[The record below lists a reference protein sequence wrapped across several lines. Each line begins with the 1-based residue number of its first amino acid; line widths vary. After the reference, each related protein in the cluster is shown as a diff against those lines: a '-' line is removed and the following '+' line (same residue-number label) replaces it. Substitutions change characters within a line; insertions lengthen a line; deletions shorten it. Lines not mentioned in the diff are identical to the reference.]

1 MLSKYFLVRVL
12 VAFIYIIFYK
22 KATYVDDMLYFNLF
36 KKLGVEKTELIIF
49 LNHGGLNMASKTLK
63 KYFSLP
69 LEIYYLFT
77 LLLIL
82 SYHSLRKKYHTLC
95 FKFKIFIKTISSS
108 FSFVAICCLRYLLL
122 LSGDIQINP
131 GPKSKNSKEF
141 FL

>member
-36 KKLGVEKTELIIF
+36 KKLGEEKTELIIF
-49 LNHGGLNMASKTLK
+49 LNHGVLNMASKTLK

-82 SYHSLRKKYHTLC
+82 SYHSLRKKILYFML
-95 FKFKIFIKTISSS
+95 
-108 FSFVAICCLRYLLL
+108 
-122 LSGDIQINP
+122 QI
-131 GPKSKNSKEF
+131 
-141 FL
+141 